1 MEFGQ
6 TETAVVFPVTEQ
18 PITRC
23 LSIPQPNWPN
33 EICYDLARK
42 CRRGLLD
49 EDLII
54 DWASGIPLRRI
65 FESSHPCCQRIKNHW
80 G

>member
-23 LSIPQPNWPN
+23 ISILQLNWPK

-42 CRRGLLD
+42 CHRGLLD
-49 EDLII
+49 EDSIV
-54 DWASGIPLRRI
+54 DWAFPHT
-65 FESSHPCCQRIKNHW
+65 FKTDF
-80 G
+80 